1 MNFEKLWVIASDVYR
16 KTVKSP
22 SFLIGVF
29 MPFIVVLVG
38 FLIGAIMNRGQE
50 TTTIGIYSDQPV
62 LAKALVQQ
70 KLPDLKL
77 KQVDSVKEA
86 QKQLQAEK
94 LDNYLVLTQ
103 KDGKLTSTVYGE
115 KVPGNAT
122 MANLQQGLNGL
133 QTSLKAGEYKLTPD
147 QVAELMQPAKL
158 EGKEISFTDDGKVKT
173 SNDSSGVKFALS
185 YAACIFTFFLV
196 LTYASLIAQEIAG
209 EKGMRIMEVI
219 LSSTN
224 AKTHFYGKLL
234 GVILAALTQ
243 LVATGLLVG
252 IAVFIMRDND
262 SLNEMLDNLHFT
274 GIEPSFIVL
283 LILFILAGALF
294 YAVLAALCGS
304 LVNRAEDAPKAI
316 MPVTYLMMAGYR
328 LGLVVAANDPSNFIV
343 TICSYIPFFSMILMP
358 IVLANGTAGLM
369 GASISLVI
377 LVLSILV
384 LAAFSARMYRVNVLV
399 YNQKGIWASLRQSL
413 TMLRKDV

>member
-38 FLIGAIMNRGQE
+38 FLIGAIIDKGQE
-50 TTTIGIYSDQPV
+50 TTTIGIYSKQPV
-62 LAKALVQQ
+62 LAKALAKQ
-70 KLPDLKL
+70 KLPALKL

-86 QKQLQAEK
+86 QRQLQAEK
-94 LDNYLVLTQ
+94 LDNYLVVTR
-103 KDGKLTSTVYGE
+103 KDGELLSTVYGE
-115 KVPGNAT
+115 KVPDDAT
-122 MANLQQGLNGL
+122 MANLQQALNSL
-133 QTSLKAGEYKLTPD
+133 QTSLKAGEYKLTSD

-158 EGKEISFTDDGKVKT
+158 EGKELFFTDDGKVKT

-243 LVATGLLVG
+243 LVATGFLLGV
-252 IAVFIMRDND
+252 AVFIMRDNG
-262 SLNEMLDNLHFT
+262 SLNEMLANLNFT
-274 GIEPSFIVL
+274 GIEPSFIIL
-283 LILFILAGALF
+283 LLLFILAGSLF

-304 LVNRAEDAPKAI
+304 LVSRAEDAPKAI
-316 MPVTYLMMAGYR
+316 MPVTYLMMAGYM
-328 LGLVVAANDPSNFIV
+328 LGLIVATNDPSNFIV

-358 IVLANGTAGLM
+358 IVLANGAGLM

-377 LVLSILV
+377 LVFSTLV